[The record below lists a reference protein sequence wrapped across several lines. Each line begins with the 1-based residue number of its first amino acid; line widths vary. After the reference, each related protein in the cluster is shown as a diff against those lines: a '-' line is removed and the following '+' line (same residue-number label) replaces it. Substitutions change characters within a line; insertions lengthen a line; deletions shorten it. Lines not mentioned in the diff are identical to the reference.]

1 MRKIQMIITSTFS
14 MEIIKGRTN
23 LITSDSSLPMPR
35 RELMRKRMMSTKM
48 VDTLT
53 RRIWFRKRRI

>member
-1 MRKIQMIITSTFS
+1 MTITSTFS

-23 LITSDSSLPMPR
+23 LITSDSSLSMPR
-35 RELMRKRMMSTKM
+35 RELMRKRMMSLKM